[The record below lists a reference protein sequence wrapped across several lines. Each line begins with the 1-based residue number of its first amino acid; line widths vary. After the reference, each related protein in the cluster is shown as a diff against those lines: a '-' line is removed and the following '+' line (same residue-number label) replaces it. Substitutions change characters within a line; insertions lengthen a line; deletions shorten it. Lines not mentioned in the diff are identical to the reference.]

1 MGKVVENEKVGILV
15 ISFICNPITYYN
27 YKYMYVSQKI
37 MMRKQSCLWGSF
49 DMGAK
54 TYIPL
59 ISSNGLLF
67 RKKYWAELIQHG
79 FLFLLLK

>member
-1 MGKVVENEKVGILV
+1 MGKVLENEKVDILV
-15 ISFICNPITYYN
+15 ISFICSPITYYN

-37 MMRKQSCLWGSF
+37 MMRKQSCLWGGGSF

-59 ISSNGLLF
+59 ISSSGLLF
-67 RKKYWAELIQHG
+67 RKKY
-79 FLFLLLK
+79 